1 MVSSLDLRREQTCAQ
16 ASHLSDGNPW
26 LPVLLF
32 APGMGHAPSLR
43 LFNLC
48 FLGPGFFVWWPKEVF
63 QKNH

>member
-1 MVSSLDLRREQTCAQ
+1 MVSSLAQ
-16 ASHLSDGNPW
+16 ALHLSDRNPW
-26 LPVLLF
+26 LSVLLF

-48 FLGPGFFVWWPKEVF
+48 FQGPGFFVRWAKEVL